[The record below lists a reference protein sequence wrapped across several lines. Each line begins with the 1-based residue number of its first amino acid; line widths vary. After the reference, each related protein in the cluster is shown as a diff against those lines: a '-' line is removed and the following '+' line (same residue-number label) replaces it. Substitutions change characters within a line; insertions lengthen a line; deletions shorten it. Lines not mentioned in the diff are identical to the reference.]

1 MAWDALAFVH
11 SRLGEPRQAIGCYR
25 QALVLVRE
33 LKHPLARAMLASM
46 LAGSGDACRAAR

>member
-33 LKHPLARAMLASM
+33 LKQPLARAMLASM
-46 LAGSGDACRAAR
+46 LAESGDACRAAR